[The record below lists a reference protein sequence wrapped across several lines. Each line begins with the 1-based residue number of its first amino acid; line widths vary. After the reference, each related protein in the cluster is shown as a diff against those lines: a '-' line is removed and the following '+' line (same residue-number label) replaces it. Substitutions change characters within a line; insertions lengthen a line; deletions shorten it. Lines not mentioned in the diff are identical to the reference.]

1 MEDACHTHK
10 RTSQGQGTKAMVKR
24 MTGKR
29 STKGENME
37 SRLYRYLIL
46 APLALLIAACG
57 PATFTR
63 QRTVMEPYDNRE
75 LRQDKD
81 GVIVELKLGRKF
93 PPTFQA
99 NVARCNAK
107 NQIIVDQFGNQAMET
122 ISLAR
127 SNQLWSEI
135 AITNQTSHVIRLNSV
150 VLRLFDP
157 SGTQYEPLTGD
168 DLGAQLLAE
177 RPCPSTA
184 QALNMFRVNKIFNR
198 NIEIVP
204 GTTSTFWM
212 AYTPASRN
220 MPGIWKF
227 SVYELPV
234 VLDSSGRPTKTTHF
248 DMRVV
253 AKQVTETLHQEN
265 PLEPAKVISTSVS
278 SPTDAPSPP
287 SASSPAPSVT
297 ASPKVAEPAAQPAKP
312 SSSTTGVAP
321 TRDVIARAQARLKE
335 LGFDAGTAD
344 GLAGA
349 KTASAVRAFQA
360 SRKLPVTGT
369 LDAAT
374 LKALNVN

>member
-1 MEDACHTHK
+1 
-10 RTSQGQGTKAMVKR
+10 MVTR

-29 STKGENME
+29 STKGETME